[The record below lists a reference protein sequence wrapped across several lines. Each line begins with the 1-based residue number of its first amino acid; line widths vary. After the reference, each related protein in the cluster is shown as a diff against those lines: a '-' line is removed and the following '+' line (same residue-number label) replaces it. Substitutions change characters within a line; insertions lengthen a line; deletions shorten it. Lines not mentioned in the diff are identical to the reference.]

1 MNPVSTPTQL
11 SELTAIDALAL
22 FRRGELSPVE
32 LTRDCLERIDTLNPK
47 INAFVHI
54 AHDGAMKAA
63 KDAEAR
69 WMKGTPCG
77 PLDGIPTTLKD
88 LTLSRGMPT
97 RYGSATTSPD
107 GGSDVDAPVAAS
119 LRKAGA
125 VFLGKTASPEYG
137 WKGVTDNPLHGV
149 TRNPW
154 NTALTSGGSSGGAG
168 AAAAL
173 NLGMLHQGSDA
184 GGSIRIPC
192 SFTGTFGLKPTFGWI
207 PQWPTSAM
215 STLSHLG
222 PMTRTASDS
231 LLMLESMAQPD
242 SRDGLLGDP
251 GSLRMDTRA
260 PVSLQGWKIAYSPT
274 LGYVEVAPDIRK
286 RVDNA
291 VAQLSRLGAEVIEID
306 PGFSCPL
313 DTFNTLW
320 FAGATQVV
328 EKMTDSQRDQMDP
341 GLLDIAA
348 RGSNISLSQ
357 YLAARRERTA
367 LCAHM
372 QSFHEQWDLLITPTL
387 PISPFTAGHNVPPE
401 GRYHDWMEWTP
412 FSYPFN
418 LTQQPAASLPCGL
431 DDQGLPVGLHIV
443 GGKFQDMKVMH
454 AARLLERVMPRLDY
468 AGLNS

>member
-1 MNPVSTPTQL
+1 MTPASLPTQL
-11 SELTAIDALAL
+11 SELTATDALTL
-22 FRRGELSPVE
+22 FRQGELSPVE

-47 INAFVHI
+47 VNAFVHI

-63 KDAEAR
+63 KGAEAR
-69 WMKGTPCG
+69 WMNGSPCG
-77 PLDGIPTTLKD
+77 PLDGVPTTLKD

-107 GGSDVDAPVAAS
+107 GGSDVDSPVAAS

-125 VFLGKTASPEYG
+125 VFLGKTTSPEYG

-231 LLMLESMAQPD
+231 ALMLASMARPD
-242 SRDGLLGDP
+242 ARDGLLGNPHGIDWNAP
-251 GSLRMDTRA
+251 LPLSLE
-260 PVSLQGWKIAYSPT
+260 GWKIAYSPT
-274 LGYVEVAPDIRK
+274 LGYVDVAQDIRL
-286 RVDNA
+286 RVDEA
-291 VAQLSRLGAEVIEID
+291 VALLSRLGADVIEID
-306 PGFSCPL
+306 PGFACPL

-341 GLLDIAA
+341 GLLDIAE

-372 QSFHEQWDLLITPTL
+372 QSFHEQWDLLVTPTL
-387 PISPFTAGHNVPPE
+387 PISPFAAGHNVPPGE
-401 GRYHDWMEWTP
+401 KYTDWMHWTP

-431 DDQGLPVGLHIV
+431 DDNGLPVGLHLV

-454 AARLLERVMPRLDY
+454 AAMLLEEMLPGLVYPRP
-468 AGLNS
+468 

>member
-32 LTRDCLERIDTLNPK
+32 LTRDCLERVDTLNPK

-77 PLDGIPTTLKD
+77 PLCGVPTTLKD

-231 LLMLESMAQPD
+231 LLMLESMAQAD

-251 GSLRMDTRA
+251 DSLRMDTRA

-313 DTFNTLW
+313 ETFNTLW
-320 FAGATQVV
+320 FAGATQVL

-401 GRYHDWMEWTP
+401 GKYHDWMEWTP

-454 AARLLERVMPRLDY
+454 AARLLEEMLPELVYPKL
-468 AGLNS
+468 SQ

>member
-1 MNPVSTPTQL
+1 MTPASLPTQL
-11 SELTAIDALAL
+11 SELTATDALTL
-22 FRRGELSPVE
+22 FRQGELSPVE

-47 INAFVHI
+47 VNAFVHI

-63 KDAEAR
+63 KGAEAR
-69 WMKGTPCG
+69 WMNGSPCG
-77 PLDGIPTTLKD
+77 PLDGVPTTLKD

-107 GGSDVDAPVAAS
+107 GGSDVDSPVAAS

-125 VFLGKTASPEYG
+125 VFLGKTTSPEYG

-231 LLMLESMAQPD
+231 ALMLASMARPD
-242 SRDGLLGDP
+242 ARDGLLGNPHGIDWNAP
-251 GSLRMDTRA
+251 LPLSLE
-260 PVSLQGWKIAYSPT
+260 GWKIAYSPT
-274 LGYVEVAPDIRK
+274 LGYVDVAQDIRL
-286 RVDNA
+286 RVDEA
-291 VAQLSRLGAEVIEID
+291 VALLSRLGADVIEID
-306 PGFSCPL
+306 PGFACPL

-341 GLLDIAA
+341 GLLDIAE

-372 QSFHEQWDLLITPTL
+372 QSFHEQWDLLVTPTL
-387 PISPFTAGHNVPPE
+387 PISPFAAGHNVPPGE
-401 GRYHDWMEWTP
+401 KYTDWMDWTP

-431 DDQGLPVGLHIV
+431 DDNGLPVGLHLV

-454 AARLLERVMPRLDY
+454 AAMLLEEMLPGLVYPRP
-468 AGLNS
+468 

>member
-1 MNPVSTPTQL
+1 MTPASLPTQL
-11 SELTAIDALAL
+11 SELTATDALTL
-22 FRRGELSPVE
+22 FRQGELSPVE

-47 INAFVHI
+47 VNAFVHI

-63 KDAEAR
+63 KGAEAR
-69 WMKGTPCG
+69 WMNGSPCG
-77 PLDGIPTTLKD
+77 PLDGVPTTLKD

-107 GGSDVDAPVAAS
+107 GGSDVDSPVAAS

-125 VFLGKTASPEYG
+125 VFLGKTTSPEYG

-231 LLMLESMAQPD
+231 ALMLASMARPD
-242 SRDGLLGDP
+242 ARDGLLGNPHGIDWNAP
-251 GSLRMDTRA
+251 LQLSLE
-260 PVSLQGWKIAYSPT
+260 GWKIAYSPT
-274 LGYVEVAPDIRK
+274 LGYVDVAQDIRL
-286 RVDNA
+286 RVDEA
-291 VAQLSRLGAEVIEID
+291 VALLSRLGADVIEID
-306 PGFSCPL
+306 PGFACPL

-341 GLLDIAA
+341 GLLDIAE

-372 QSFHEQWDLLITPTL
+372 QSFHEQWDLLVTPTL
-387 PISPFTAGHNVPPE
+387 PISPFAAGHNVPPGE
-401 GRYHDWMEWTP
+401 KYTDWMHWTP
-412 FSYPFN
+412 LSYPFN

-431 DDQGLPVGLHIV
+431 DDNGLPVGLHLV

-454 AARLLERVMPRLDY
+454 AAMLLEEMLPGLVYPRP
-468 AGLNS
+468 

>member
-63 KDAEAR
+63 RDAEAR

-313 DTFNTLW
+313 ETFNTLW

-401 GRYHDWMEWTP
+401 GKYHDWMEWTP

>member
-77 PLDGIPTTLKD
+77 PLDGVPTTLKD

-97 RYGSATTSPD
+97 RYGSATTSTD

-184 GGSIRIPC
+184 GGSIRIPS

-251 GSLRMDTRA
+251 DSLRMDTRA

-313 DTFNTLW
+313 ETFNTLW

-387 PISPFTAGHNVPPE
+387 PISPFTAGHNVPP
-401 GRYHDWMEWTP
+401 GGKYHDWMEWTP

-454 AARLLERVMPRLDY
+454 AARLLEEMLPELVYPKL
-468 AGLNS
+468 SQ

>member
-77 PLDGIPTTLKD
+77 PLDGVPTTLKD

-184 GGSIRIPC
+184 GGSIRIPS

-242 SRDGLLGDP
+242 SRDGLLGNP

-291 VAQLSRLGAEVIEID
+291 VTQLSRLGAEVIEID

-313 DTFNTLW
+313 ETFNTLW
-320 FAGATQVV
+320 FAGATQVL

-348 RGSNISLSQ
+348 RGSNTSLSQ
-357 YLAARRERTA
+357 YLAAKRERTA

-401 GRYHDWMEWTP
+401 GKYHDWMEWTP

-454 AARLLERVMPRLDY
+454 AAMLLEEMLPKLVYPKL
-468 AGLNS
+468 SQ

>member
-1 MNPVSTPTQL
+1 
-11 SELTAIDALAL
+11 
-22 FRRGELSPVE
+22 
-32 LTRDCLERIDTLNPK
+32 
-47 INAFVHI
+47 
-54 AHDGAMKAA
+54 
-63 KDAEAR
+63 
-69 WMKGTPCG
+69 
-77 PLDGIPTTLKD
+77 
-88 LTLSRGMPT
+88 
-97 RYGSATTSPD
+97 
-107 GGSDVDAPVAAS
+107 
-119 LRKAGA
+119 
-125 VFLGKTASPEYG
+125 
-137 WKGVTDNPLHGV
+137 
-149 TRNPW
+149 
-154 NTALTSGGSSGGAG
+154 
-168 AAAAL
+168 
-173 NLGMLHQGSDA
+173 
-184 GGSIRIPC
+184 
-192 SFTGTFGLKPTFGWI
+192 
-207 PQWPTSAM
+207 M

-313 DTFNTLW
+313 ETFNTLW
-320 FAGATQVV
+320 FAGATQVL

-401 GRYHDWMEWTP
+401 GKYHDWMEWTP

-454 AARLLERVMPRLDY
+454 AARFLERVMPRLDY

>member
-1 MNPVSTPTQL
+1 MTPASLPTQL
-11 SELTAIDALAL
+11 SELTATDALTL
-22 FRRGELSPVE
+22 FRQGELSPVE

-47 INAFVHI
+47 VNAFVHI

-63 KDAEAR
+63 RDAEAR
-69 WMKGTPCG
+69 WMNGSPCG
-77 PLDGIPTTLKD
+77 PLDGVPTTLKD
-88 LTLSRGMPT
+88 LTLSRDMPT
-97 RYGSATTSPD
+97 RYGSATTSSD
-107 GGSDVDAPVAAS
+107 GGSDADAPVAAS

-125 VFLGKTASPEYG
+125 IFLGKTASPEYG

-154 NTALTSGGSSGGAG
+154 DTDLTPGGSSGGAG

-231 LLMLESMAQPD
+231 ALMLASMAKPD
-242 SRDGLLGDP
+242 ARDGLLGNP
-251 GSLRMDTRA
+251 HGIHWNAPLPLSLE
-260 PVSLQGWKIAYSPT
+260 GWKIAYSPT
-274 LGYVEVAPDIRK
+274 LGYVDVAQDIRL
-286 RVDNA
+286 RVDAA
-291 VAQLSRLGAEVIEID
+291 VALLSRLGAEVIEID
-306 PGFSCPL
+306 PGFACPL

-401 GRYHDWMEWTP
+401 GKYHDWMEWTP

-454 AARLLERVMPRLDY
+454 AARLLEEMLPGLVYPRP
-468 AGLNS
+468 

>member
-251 GSLRMDTRA
+251 DSLRMDTRT

-313 DTFNTLW
+313 ETFNTLW
-320 FAGATQVV
+320 FAGATQVL

-387 PISPFTAGHNVPPE
+387 PISPFTAGHNVPP
-401 GRYHDWMEWTP
+401 GGKYHDWMEWTP

-443 GGKFQDMKVMH
+443 GGKFMDMKVMH
-454 AARLLERVMPRLDY
+454 AAMLLEEMLPELVYPRL
-468 AGLNS
+468 SQ

>member
-119 LRKAGA
+119 LRRAGA

-251 GSLRMDTRA
+251 DSLRMDTRA

-313 DTFNTLW
+313 ETFNTLW

-401 GRYHDWMEWTP
+401 GKYHDWMEWTP

>member
-11 SELTAIDALAL
+11 PELTAIDALAL

-63 KDAEAR
+63 KDAETR

-251 GSLRMDTRA
+251 DSLRMDTRT

-274 LGYVEVAPDIRK
+274 LGYVEVAPDIRR

-313 DTFNTLW
+313 ETFNTLW
-320 FAGATQVV
+320 FAGATQVL

-367 LCAHM
+367 LCTHM

-454 AARLLERVMPRLDY
+454 AAMLLERVMPRLDY

>member
-77 PLDGIPTTLKD
+77 PLCGVPTTLKD

-313 DTFNTLW
+313 ETFNTLW
-320 FAGATQVV
+320 FAGATQVL
-328 EKMTDSQRDQMDP
+328 EKMNDSQRDQMDP

-367 LCAHM
+367 LRAHM

-401 GRYHDWMEWTP
+401 GKYHDWMEWTP

-454 AARLLERVMPRLDY
+454 AAMLLEEMLPELVYPKL
-468 AGLNS
+468 SQ

>member
-54 AHDGAMKAA
+54 AHYGAMKAA
-63 KDAEAR
+63 KDAETR

-77 PLDGIPTTLKD
+77 PLDGVPTTLKD

-97 RYGSATTSPD
+97 RYGSSTTSPD

-251 GSLRMDTRA
+251 DSLRMDTRT

-313 DTFNTLW
+313 ETFNTLW
-320 FAGATQVV
+320 FAGATQVL

>member
-1 MNPVSTPTQL
+1 MTPVSTPTQL

-54 AHDGAMKAA
+54 AHDGAMQAA

-119 LRKAGA
+119 LRRAGA

-242 SRDGLLGDP
+242 SRDGLLGNP

-291 VAQLSRLGAEVIEID
+291 VTQLSRLGAEVIEID

-313 DTFNTLW
+313 ETFNTLW
-320 FAGATQVV
+320 FAGATQVL

-348 RGSNISLSQ
+348 RGSNTSLSQ

-454 AARLLERVMPRLDY
+454 AARLLEEMLPELVYPKL
-468 AGLNS
+468 SQ

>member
-77 PLDGIPTTLKD
+77 PLCGVPTTLKD
-88 LTLSRGMPT
+88 LTLSRGIPT

-242 SRDGLLGDP
+242 SRDGLLGNP
-251 GSLRMDTRA
+251 GSLRIDTRA

-313 DTFNTLW
+313 ETFNTLW
-320 FAGATQVV
+320 FAGATQVL

-401 GRYHDWMEWTP
+401 GKYHDWMEWTP

-454 AARLLERVMPRLDY
+454 AARLLEEMLPELVYPKL
-468 AGLNS
+468 SQ

>member
-77 PLDGIPTTLKD
+77 PLDGVPTTLKD

-251 GSLRMDTRA
+251 DSLRMDTRA

-313 DTFNTLW
+313 ETFNTLW

-454 AARLLERVMPRLDY
+454 AAMLLEEMLPELVYPKL
-468 AGLNS
+468 SQ

>member
-22 FRRGELSPVE
+22 FRRGELSPVD

-77 PLDGIPTTLKD
+77 PLDGVPTTLKD

-97 RYGSATTSPD
+97 RYGSATTSSD

-251 GSLRMDTRA
+251 DSLRMDTRA

-313 DTFNTLW
+313 ETFNTLW
-320 FAGATQVV
+320 FAGATQVL

-401 GRYHDWMEWTP
+401 GKYHDWMEWTP

-454 AARLLERVMPRLDY
+454 AARLLEEMLPELVYPKL
-468 AGLNS
+468 SQ

>member
-1 MNPVSTPTQL
+1 MTPASLPTQL
-11 SELTAIDALAL
+11 SELTATDALTL
-22 FRRGELSPVE
+22 FRQGELSPVE

-69 WMKGTPCG
+69 WMNGSPCG
-77 PLDGIPTTLKD
+77 PLDGVPTTLKD
-88 LTLSRGMPT
+88 LTLSRDMPT

-231 LLMLESMAQPD
+231 ALMLASMARPD
-242 SRDGLLGDP
+242 ARDGLLGNP
-251 GSLRMDTRA
+251 HGIHWNAPLPLSLE
-260 PVSLQGWKIAYSPT
+260 GWKIAYSPT
-274 LGYVEVAPDIRK
+274 LGYVDVAQDIRL
-286 RVDNA
+286 RVDEA
-291 VAQLSRLGAEVIEID
+291 VALLSRLGADVIEID
-306 PGFSCPL
+306 PGFACPL

-328 EKMTDSQRDQMDP
+328 EKMTDSQREHMDP
-341 GLLDIAA
+341 GLLDIAE
-348 RGSNISLSQ
+348 RGNNISLSQ

-372 QSFHEQWDLLITPTL
+372 QSFHEQWDLLVTPTL
-387 PISPFTAGHNVPPE
+387 PISPFAAGHNVPP
-401 GRYHDWMEWTP
+401 GKKYADWMDWTP

-431 DDQGLPVGLHIV
+431 DDNGLPVGLHLV

-454 AARLLERVMPRLDY
+454 AAMLLEEMLP
-468 AGLNS
+468 GLVYPKP

>member
-54 AHDGAMKAA
+54 AHDGAMRAA

-77 PLDGIPTTLKD
+77 PLDGVPTTLKD

-207 PQWPTSAM
+207 PQWPVSAM

-251 GSLRMDTRA
+251 DSLRMDTRT

-313 DTFNTLW
+313 ETFNTLW

-401 GRYHDWMEWTP
+401 GKYQDWMEWTP

-443 GGKFQDMKVMH
+443 GGKFQDMKMMH
-454 AARLLERVMPRLDY
+454 AARLLEEMLPELVYPKL
-468 AGLNS
+468 SQ

>member
-77 PLDGIPTTLKD
+77 PLDGVPTTLKD

-119 LRKAGA
+119 LRRAGA

-251 GSLRMDTRA
+251 DSLRMDTRA

-313 DTFNTLW
+313 ETFNTLW

-401 GRYHDWMEWTP
+401 GKYHDWMEWTP

-454 AARLLERVMPRLDY
+454 AARLLEEMLPELVYPKP
-468 AGLNS
+468 

>member
-54 AHDGAMKAA
+54 AHDGAMQAA

-251 GSLRMDTRA
+251 DSLRMDTRT

-313 DTFNTLW
+313 ETFNTLW
-320 FAGATQVV
+320 FAGATQVL

-401 GRYHDWMEWTP
+401 GRYHDWMEW
-412 FSYPFN
+412 
-418 LTQQPAASLPCGL
+418 
-431 DDQGLPVGLHIV
+431 
-443 GGKFQDMKVMH
+443 
-454 AARLLERVMPRLDY
+454 
-468 AGLNS
+468 

>member
-54 AHDGAMKAA
+54 AHDGAMQAA
-63 KDAEAR
+63 KDAETR

-242 SRDGLLGDP
+242 SRDGLLGNPD
-251 GSLRMDTRA
+251 SLRMDTRA

-313 DTFNTLW
+313 ETFNTLW

-401 GRYHDWMEWTP
+401 GKYHDWMEWTP

-454 AARLLERVMPRLDY
+454 AARLLEEMLPELVYPKL
-468 AGLNS
+468 SQ